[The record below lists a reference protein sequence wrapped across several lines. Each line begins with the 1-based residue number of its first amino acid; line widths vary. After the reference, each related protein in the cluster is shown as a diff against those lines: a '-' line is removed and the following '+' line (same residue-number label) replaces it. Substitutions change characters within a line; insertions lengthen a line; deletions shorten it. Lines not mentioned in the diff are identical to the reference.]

1 MPKKLSQEEFI
12 ERCKKKHNNYYS
24 YDKTVYTGMSNDDYI
39 IVTCPIH
46 GDFKQLAAGHIR
58 GKGCKDCAGTI
69 TKTTEQFI
77 IDARKVHGDE
87 YDYSKSKYINAMT
100 YIEIICRKHGS
111 FWQKPNTHLIG
122 KGCFE
127 CYGSKMLTQEEF
139 INRCIEKHNGFYI
152 YDKTIYTGCNYTIT
166 ITCPVHGDFQQKAGA
181 HLYGQGC
188 SQCAHL
194 ISTQELELREF
205 LGTIY
210 ENEMIFNSRAFIKPK
225 ELDIYL
231 PDIKTAFEYNGNYWH
246 ALYEENDPGY
256 HDYKR
261 QLCKNAGITL
271 IEVWGNDWTEFNK
284 ETKNEIKDFFS
295 AKRLKEYKHIQISN
309 AEEANIRRI
318 YQEIKY
324 CPVITSNDT
333 TLNLPNTNVS
343 SLTAQTLISNGVS
356 TFNNEIKVST
366 IAPLSSSPI
375 EVTAPVNFTSNSD
388 TNFSG
393 NINTPNINVTD
404 LVTVASSKIQTND
417 LGEFIIGQNIQ
428 TPTTAN
434 NGAHR
439 FTVTDINKTA
449 IALGHKIVKNG
460 TWATGWVIPTD
471 RWDFT
476 YNGEAILQVKEPKT
490 DKEASNKLYVDTSLN
505 SKANSADVYTKTE
518 SDNKYATK
526 TEVTAIKTT
535 ADAAAP
541 QATTYT
547 KTESD
552 SKYATKIEVA
562 AIKTT
567 ADNAAPQSTTYT
579 KTEVDTSLNTIVKLT
594 GNQTVAGVKT
604 FTDNVKIPL
613 PQANDDAASKE
624 YVDAVVADIPV
635 YNPAEAQTIT
645 GAYDFQDGLTRATK
659 NSPLATD
666 IMNKEMSD
674 ALYIPK
680 TGNSDIGGIK
690 TFTDGIILADEKQLQ
705 LGAGTDALKIHGT
718 GNGKAVIEG
727 SNISELD
734 IAVPVNIQENL
745 QVENLTVDI
754 TNRGLVDFITF
765 QNEAAS
771 LSNMQFFIDS
781 STNNIGIKPA
791 DSDGGFQ
798 VQNNGWLVALS
809 TFQANGSFISQ
820 GGATFSQSI
829 TVAGTATLNNGISL
843 KNGITFYDNTSV
855 QEAKIIGEYGSPDE
869 SAIVFA
875 DSASVDYLKF
885 NHHSANKQVQ
895 ISPQVSGDTIVFPEL
910 PESTVTP
917 TNINQFTNKNYIDET
932 IQQNLNTTL
941 EGVIKFVSMTEAEYK
956 ALETKSPSTIYHL
969 TDVSMWAIGDQEI
982 VTSNMPA

>member
-1 MPKKLSQEEFI
+1 MQKDVTQGKSYCLTVYSVPCKVTAIGENNIEYTLLNASEVGQYLFIAPTWKVNISQDDASIVETFNLAGTGKVGGSGSGSDPTYGFLKIVFVDALPLISEAKENTLYFVPKDGSNPDNYDEYIFDPVNQQFELVGQSAINTSDFAKLSSTNIFLA
-12 ERCKKKHNNYYS
+12 
-24 YDKTVYTGMSNDDYI
+24 SN
-39 IVTCPIH
+39 T
-46 GDFKQLAAGHIR
+46 F
-58 GKGCKDCAGTI
+58 
-69 TKTTEQFI
+69 
-77 IDARKVHGDE
+77 
-87 YDYSKSKYINAMT
+87 N
-100 YIEIICRKHGS
+100 EIITFK
-111 FWQKPNTHLIG
+111 
-122 KGCFE
+122 KG
-127 CYGSKMLTQEEF
+127 
-139 INRCIEKHNGFYI
+139 
-152 YDKTIYTGCNYTIT
+152 
-166 ITCPVHGDFQQKAGA
+166 
-181 HLYGQGC
+181 
-188 SQCAHL
+188 
-194 ISTQELELREF
+194 
-205 LGTIY
+205 
-210 ENEMIFNSRAFIKPK
+210 
-225 ELDIYL
+225 
-231 PDIKTAFEYNGNYWH
+231 
-246 ALYEENDPGY
+246 
-256 HDYKR
+256 
-261 QLCKNAGITL
+261 
-271 IEVWGNDWTEFNK
+271 
-284 ETKNEIKDFFS
+284 
-295 AKRLKEYKHIQISN
+295 LKVSESG
-309 AEEANIRRI
+309 
-318 YQEIKY
+318 
-324 CPVITSNDT
+324 PVITSNDT
-333 TLNLPNTNVS
+333 TLNLPNTS
-343 SLTAQTLISNGVS
+343 TPLLKAQDLILTGVS
-356 TFNNEIKVST
+356 TFNNEIRVPT
-366 IAPLSSSPI
+366 IAGLTSTPI
-375 EVTAPVNFTSNSD
+375 KVTAPVNFTSNSD

-404 LVTVASSKIQTND
+404 LVTIASSKIQTND

-439 FTVTDINKTA
+439 FTATDINKTA

-460 TWATGWVIPTD
+460 TWATGWVILTD

-476 YNGEAILQVKEPKT
+476 YDGEAILQVKVPKT
-490 DKEASNKLYVDTSLN
+490 DKEASNKLYVDTQISAISQFNPSSDQTISGIWEFTKPLKVIEAQLTN
-505 SKANSADVYTKTE
+505 EAVSKGY
-518 SDNKYATK
+518 
-526 TEVTAIKTT
+526 
-535 ADAAAP
+535 
-541 QATTYT
+541 
-547 KTESD
+547 
-552 SKYATKIEVA
+552 
-562 AIKTT
+562 
-567 ADNAAPQSTTYT
+567 
-579 KTEVDTSLNTIVKLT
+579 VDTSLNTTVKLT

-604 FTDNVKIPL
+604 FTDNVKIPS

-659 NSPLATD
+659 SSPLATD

-705 LGAGTDALKIHGT
+705 LGAGTGALKIHGT

-843 KNGITFYDNTSV
+843 KNGITFYDNTSL

-869 SAIVFA
+869 SAIIFA

-885 NHHSANKQVQ
+885 NHHSANKQVL

-917 TNINQFTNKNYIDET
+917 TNINQFTNKNYVDET

-941 EGVIKFVSMTEAEYK
+941 EGVIKFVSMTEVEYK

>member
-1 MPKKLSQEEFI
+1 MQKDVTQGKSYCLTVYSVPCKVTAIGKDNIEYTLLNVSETGQYLFIAPTWKVNISQDDASIVETFNLAGTGKVGGSGSGSDPTYGLLKIIFVDALPPISEAKENTLYFVPKNGSAPDNYDEYIFDPVNQQFELVGQSAIDTSDFAKLSSTNIF
-12 ERCKKKHNNYYS
+12 
-24 YDKTVYTGMSNDDYI
+24 
-39 IVTCPIH
+39 
-46 GDFKQLAAGHIR
+46 LAPNTF
-58 GKGCKDCAGTI
+58 D
-69 TKTTEQFI
+69 
-77 IDARKVHGDE
+77 
-87 YDYSKSKYINAMT
+87 
-100 YIEIICRKHGS
+100 EIITFK
-111 FWQKPNTHLIG
+111 
-122 KGCFE
+122 KG
-127 CYGSKMLTQEEF
+127 
-139 INRCIEKHNGFYI
+139 
-152 YDKTIYTGCNYTIT
+152 
-166 ITCPVHGDFQQKAGA
+166 
-181 HLYGQGC
+181 
-188 SQCAHL
+188 
-194 ISTQELELREF
+194 
-205 LGTIY
+205 
-210 ENEMIFNSRAFIKPK
+210 
-225 ELDIYL
+225 
-231 PDIKTAFEYNGNYWH
+231 
-246 ALYEENDPGY
+246 
-256 HDYKR
+256 
-261 QLCKNAGITL
+261 
-271 IEVWGNDWTEFNK
+271 
-284 ETKNEIKDFFS
+284 
-295 AKRLKEYKHIQISN
+295 LKVSESG
-309 AEEANIRRI
+309 
-318 YQEIKY
+318 
-324 CPVITSNDT
+324 PVITSNDT
-333 TLNLPNTNVS
+333 TLNLPNTS
-343 SLTAQTLISNGVS
+343 TPLLKAQGLILNGVS
-356 TFNNEIKVST
+356 TFNNKIRVPTISDLTSTPIKVTS
-366 IAPLSSSPI
+366 A
-375 EVTAPVNFTSNSD
+375 VDFTSNSD

-404 LVTVASSKIQTND
+404 LVTIASSKIQTND

-439 FTVTDINKTA
+439 FTATDINKTA

-460 TWATGWVIPTD
+460 TWATGWVILTD

-490 DKEASNKLYVDTSLN
+490 DKEAANKLYVDTQINAISQFDPSSDQTISGTWEFTKPLKVTEAQLANEAVSKGYVDTSLS
-505 SKANSADVYTKTE
+505 SKANSADVYTKTDCD
-518 SDNKYATK
+518 SKFATK
-526 TEVTAIKTT
+526 TEVTAIKAT

-541 QATTYT
+541 QSTTYT

-552 SKYATKIEVA
+552 SKYATKTEVS

-567 ADNAAPQSTTYT
+567 ADNAAPQSITYTKTDCDGKFATITSLNTVKATADAAAPQSTTYT
-579 KTEVDTSLNTIVKLT
+579 KTEVDTSLNTTVKLT

-604 FTDNVKIPL
+604 FTDNVKIPS

-624 YVDAVVADIPV
+624 YV
-635 YNPAEAQTIT
+635 
-645 GAYDFQDGLTRATK
+645 
-659 NSPLATD
+659 
-666 IMNKEMSD
+666 D

-705 LGAGTDALKIHGT
+705 LGAGTGALKIHGT

-843 KNGITFYDNTSV
+843 KNGITFYDNTSL

-869 SAIVFA
+869 SAIIFA

-885 NHHSANKQVQ
+885 NHHSANKQVL

-917 TNINQFTNKNYIDET
+917 TNINQFTNKNYVDET

>member
-1 MPKKLSQEEFI
+1 MQKDVTQGKSYCLTVYSVPCKVTAIGENNIEYTLLNVSETGQYLFIAPTWKVNISQDDASIVETFNLAGTDKVGGSGSGSDPTYGFLKIVFVDALPPISEAKENTLYFVPKDGSDPDNYNEYIFDPVNKQFELVGQSAIDTTNFAKLS
-12 ERCKKKHNNYYS
+12 
-24 YDKTVYTGMSNDDYI
+24 TSNI
-39 IVTCPIH
+39 FLATNTFNEIVT
-46 GDFKQLAAGHIR
+46 FK
-58 GKGCKDCAGTI
+58 KGL
-69 TKTTEQFI
+69 
-77 IDARKVHGDE
+77 KVSESG
-87 YDYSKSKYINAMT
+87 
-100 YIEIICRKHGS
+100 
-111 FWQKPNTHLIG
+111 
-122 KGCFE
+122 
-127 CYGSKMLTQEEF
+127 
-139 INRCIEKHNGFYI
+139 
-152 YDKTIYTGCNYTIT
+152 
-166 ITCPVHGDFQQKAGA
+166 
-181 HLYGQGC
+181 
-188 SQCAHL
+188 
-194 ISTQELELREF
+194 
-205 LGTIY
+205 
-210 ENEMIFNSRAFIKPK
+210 
-225 ELDIYL
+225 
-231 PDIKTAFEYNGNYWH
+231 
-246 ALYEENDPGY
+246 
-256 HDYKR
+256 
-261 QLCKNAGITL
+261 
-271 IEVWGNDWTEFNK
+271 
-284 ETKNEIKDFFS
+284 
-295 AKRLKEYKHIQISN
+295 
-309 AEEANIRRI
+309 
-318 YQEIKY
+318 
-324 CPVITSNDT
+324 PVITSNDT

-449 IALGHKIVKNG
+449 IGLGHKIVKNG

-505 SKANSADVYTKTE
+505 SKANLADVYTKT
-518 SDNKYATK
+518 DCDGKFATK
-526 TEVTAIKTT
+526 TEVTAIKAT

-541 QATTYT
+541 QSTTYT

-917 TNINQFTNKNYIDET
+917 TNINQFTNKNYVDET